1 MRLTEFKLK
10 KIILEELESLI
21 SNPPSQVAFDT
32 PHGNITVNVS
42 LATTLNERARGLMFH
57 RDPLGDEHGMLFDAL
72 NESDQGFYMKN
83 TFIPLDMIFIN
94 DARQVVGIV
103 ENAEPHTLTRRSVG
117 APSRYVLEVDG
128 GWCGRNGIE
137 VGQTAQF
144 WYLLTIYNMHITK
157 QQLRQLIKEELQ
169 NVLQE
174 QLTKSKVKPVRPEIR
189 KPLAQR
195 VNDLEEKYTLIA
207 SMLGLEP
214 IKPAAEPA
222 VLPPDSDIV

>member
-1 MRLTEFKLK
+1 MRITKSKLK
-10 KIILEELESLI
+10 KIIKEELENLI
-21 SNPPSQVAFDT
+21 NNPPSQVAFDT

-72 NESDQGFYMKN
+72 DESDQGFYMKN

-94 DARQVVGIV
+94 DSRQVVGIV

-117 APSRYVLEVDG
+117 VPSRYVLEVDG

-144 WYLLTIYNMHITK
+144 
-157 QQLRQLIKEELQ
+157 
-169 NVLQE
+169 
-174 QLTKSKVKPVRPEIR
+174 
-189 KPLAQR
+189 
-195 VNDLEEKYTLIA
+195 
-207 SMLGLEP
+207 
-214 IKPAAEPA
+214 
-222 VLPPDSDIV
+222 